1 MVHYMKEMASIPL
14 PHVPDAPRTELVD
27 QLMVVL
33 PQLRRL
39 FARSLPADLTQ
50 VIGPVTVHQMQ
61 ALHTVA
67 RRGSITMGELAG
79 CLDAASMSTAT
90 QMADRLVRLGL
101 VDRSGDPDDRR
112 LVLITLSERGRWLH
126 EEMEEG
132 WRRGIDDTLAGLS
145 DEECATLIR
154 LIERLVTAS
163 AETEHHAV
171 AARARATGAASGGP
185 AGAGTAGEPRGEGS

>member
-1 MVHYMKEMASIPL
+1 MASISL
-14 PHVPDAPRTELVD
+14 PHVPDAPRTDLLD
-27 QLMVVL
+27 RLMVVL

-39 FARSLPADLTQ
+39 FARALPADLTQ

-67 RRGSITMGELAG
+67 RRGSISMGELAG

-112 LVLITLSERGRWLH
+112 LVLITLSDRGRRLH

-132 WRRGIDDTLAGLS
+132 WRRGIGDALAGLS
-145 DEECATLIR
+145 DEECATLIG
-154 LIERLVTAS
+154 LIERVVTTPM
-163 AETEHHAV
+163 EGEHHSA
-171 AARARATGAASGGP
+171 AARAAATGAA
-185 AGAGTAGEPRGEGS
+185 TVEPRGEEPG